1 MTAEELFS
9 TAVFSAQNDEETPK
23 LDPEVELMRLR
34 EAAER
39 HLQADA
45 GPRFRVGDVVTP
57 SSDSNVRGSGRPH
70 IVIAVNL
77 LATHNFDYGDRNTP
91 SFGCRNDMRIICLS
105 QDRIVPF
112 WVESAE
118 FVSWTRC

>member
-1 MTAEELFS
+1 MRLFS
-9 TAVFSAQNDEETPK
+9 AFSAQNDEEETPK
-23 LDPEVELMRLR
+23 LDSEVELMRLR
-34 EAAER
+34 EVAER
-39 HLQADA
+39 HRLDDA

-70 IVIAVNL
+70 IVIAVRE
-77 LATHNFDYGDRNTP
+77 ATHDFDYGDRNM
-91 SFGCRNDMRIICLS
+91 SGFGCRYDMRIICFVN
-105 QDRIVPF
+105 DRIVPF